1 MKFEN
6 WLADRTA
13 EAAAE
18 LLQRLKAGGFHI
30 SFAESCTGG
39 LLSGAFTAQAG
50 ASEAYAEGFV
60 TYANRA
66 KEELLAVPG
75 ELLARLGA
83 VSAPV
88 AAAMALGAGR
98 RSGAELALAV
108 TGIAGPGGGSPQKPV
123 GLVYI
128 GAAWGDTVWVL
139 RRRFAG
145 SRQLVR
151 AQTVLA
157 ALELGLLV
165 LDNLENLENREN
177 PENLPNRK

>member
-1 MKFEN
+1 MRFED
-6 WLADRTA
+6 WLAARTA
-13 EAAAE
+13 EAAAR
-18 LLQRLKAGGFHI
+18 LLAGLQAGDYKV

-39 LLSGAFTAQAG
+39 LLSGALTARPG
-50 ASEAYAEGFV
+50 ASEVLEAGFV

-66 KEELLAVPG
+66 KAELLGVPE

-88 AAAMALGAGR
+88 AAAMALGAAR
-98 RSGAELALAV
+98 RAGADLGLAV
-108 TGIAGPGGGSPQKPV
+108 TGIAGPGGGTAQKPV

-128 GAAWGDTVWVL
+128 GAAWHERVWVQ

-145 SRQLVR
+145 SRELVR

-157 ALELGLLV
+157 AFELSNLV
-165 LDNLENLENREN
+165 LDNMVLDNME
-177 PENLPNRK
+177 